1 MHASRTA
8 RSLPSDTFDA
18 SVRGE
23 PRRALAASF
32 FADGA
37 CCLKVPVEIDGDPR
51 PTHARLSPRASATHR
66 ARGGS
71 LTTRTPRGSGR
82 NRRPPPGLRSGEAVP
97 RLAVRLAARRRPNA
111 LAFRQCMAPFDTNAI
126 VTVWLPL
133 QSVPPVDEGGSGLIF
148 ATDSHRDV
156 ARCTFGTVRRHN
168 LHSRRTPAER
178 SQAWRRAQSPYHRR

>member
-1 MHASRTA
+1 MFLHASRTA

-66 ARGGS
+66 ARGAPVSASRRRGRERPHLCHRLPPRRGAARLARCADTTSTPGEQLPNAHRHGVVHNLRRTTGANTPAHGHLSQLSALSALGS
-71 LTTRTPRGSGR
+71 LS
-82 NRRPPPGLRSGEAVP
+82 S
-97 RLAVRLAARRRPNA
+97 RLALGSLSSQLSSLSALSALGSLSSRL
-111 LAFRQCMAPFDTNAI
+111 
-126 VTVWLPL
+126 
-133 QSVPPVDEGGSGLIF
+133 S
-148 ATDSHRDV
+148 
-156 ARCTFGTVRRHN
+156 
-168 LHSRRTPAER
+168 
-178 SQAWRRAQSPYHRR
+178 